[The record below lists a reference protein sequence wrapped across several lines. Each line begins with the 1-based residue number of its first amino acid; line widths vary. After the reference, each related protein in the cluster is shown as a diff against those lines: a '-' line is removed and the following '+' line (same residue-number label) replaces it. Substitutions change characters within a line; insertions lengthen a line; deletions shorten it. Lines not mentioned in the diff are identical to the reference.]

1 MTTNFN
7 FTRFTNLLKLDIAE
21 NWKNSLFGLLGI
33 YAAFLILCWDGC
45 GILPHYSFISSATIC
60 WESFFLVPVFSSY
73 FMLPAS

>member
-33 YAAFLILCWDGC
+33 YAAFLRFS
-45 GILPHYSFISSATIC
+45 GIR
-60 WESFFLVPVFSSY
+60 
-73 FMLPAS
+73 